1 MLQAWTPEN
10 RDTNIPK
17 LDAQSSYTLGEG
29 TTDFNLISSNYLA
42 LNNITLGYTLP
53 GKWTAKLG
61 IESVRVY
68 GAAENVALW
77 SKRKGLDPRMALGT
91 SSRYSAY
98 SPIRTI
104 SGGIKVVF

>member
-61 IESVRVY
+61 IGS
-68 GAAENVALW
+68 AASCDLALW